1 MGKMTLKSVTVKD
14 YMATGLVTLTPGMG
28 VMEAVQKF
36 LDYRISGAPVVDERG
51 NMIGMLSEKDC
62 LKVVLNAAYH
72 EEMGGT
78 VSDFMMKD
86 VVTIDASTGIVEV
99 AEMFIKSS
107 FRRYPVV
114 SDDKLIGQISRRDV
128 LKALE
133 KLW

>member
-1 MGKMTLKSVTVKD
+1 MTLKSVTVKD
-14 YMATGLVTLTPGMG
+14 YMATGLITLTPEMG

-51 NMIGMLSEKDC
+51 NMVGMLSEKDC
-62 LKVVLNAAYH
+62 LKVVLNAAYY

-78 VSDFMMKD
+78 VSDYMMKD
-86 VVTIDASTGIVEV
+86 VITIDASTGIVEV

-107 FRRYPVV
+107 FRRYPVL

>member
-1 MGKMTLKSVTVKD
+1 MTLKSVTVKD
-14 YMATGLVTLTPGMG
+14 YMATGLITLTPEMG

-62 LKVVLNAAYH
+62 LKVVLNAAYY

-78 VSDFMMKD
+78 VSDYMMKD
-86 VVTIDASTGIVEV
+86 VITIDASTGIVEV

-107 FRRYPVV
+107 FRRYPVI

>member
-107 FRRYPVV
+107 FRRYPVI

>member
-1 MGKMTLKSVTVKD
+1 MTLKSVTVKD
-14 YMATGLVTLTPGMG
+14 YMATGLVTLTPEMG

-107 FRRYPVV
+107 FRRYPVI

>member
-1 MGKMTLKSVTVKD
+1 MTLQSITVKD
-14 YMATGLVTLTPGMG
+14 YMATGLVSLTPDMG

-36 LDYRISGAPVVDERG
+36 LDYRISGAPVLDERG
-51 NMIGMLSEKDC
+51 NMIGMLSEMDC
-62 LKVVLNAAYH
+62 LKVVLNAAYY

-78 VSDFMMKD
+78 VSDYMKKD
-86 VVTIDASTGIVEV
+86 ITTVEADTGIVEM

-114 SDDKLIGQISRRDV
+114 SEGKLIGQISRRDV

>member
-1 MGKMTLKSVTVKD
+1 MTLKSVTVKD

>member
-1 MGKMTLKSVTVKD
+1 MTLKSVTVRD
-14 YMATGLVTLTPGMG
+14 YMATGLITLTPEMG

-62 LKVVLNAAYH
+62 LKVVLNAAYY

-78 VSDFMMKD
+78 VNDFMMKD
-86 VVTIDASTGIVEV
+86 VITIDASTGIVEV

>member
-1 MGKMTLKSVTVKD
+1 MTLKSVTVKD
-14 YMATGLVTLTPGMG
+14 YMATGLVTLTAEMG

-62 LKVVLNAAYH
+62 LKVVLNAAYY

-78 VSDFMMKD
+78 VSDFMVKD

-133 KLW
+133 NLW

>member
-1 MGKMTLKSVTVKD
+1 MTLKSVTVKD
-14 YMATGLVTLTPGMG
+14 YMATGLITLTPEMG

-62 LKVVLNAAYH
+62 LKVVLNAAYY

-78 VSDFMMKD
+78 VSDYMMKD
-86 VVTIDASTGIVEV
+86 VITIDASTGIVEV

-107 FRRYPVV
+107 FRRYPVT

>member
-1 MGKMTLKSVTVKD
+1 MTLQSITVKD
-14 YMATGLVTLTPGMG
+14 YMATGLVSLTPDMG

-36 LDYRISGAPVVDERG
+36 LDYRISGAPVLDERG
-51 NMIGMLSEKDC
+51 NMIGMLSEMDC
-62 LKVVLNAAYH
+62 LKVVLNAAYY

-78 VSDFMMKD
+78 VSDYMMKD
-86 VVTIDASTGIVEV
+86 ITTVEADTGIVEM

-114 SDDKLIGQISRRDV
+114 SEGKLIGQISRRDV

>member
-1 MGKMTLKSVTVKD
+1 MTLKSVTVKD
-14 YMATGLVTLTPGMG
+14 YMATGLITLTPEMG

-62 LKVVLNAAYH
+62 LKVVLNAAYY

-78 VSDFMMKD
+78 VNDFMMKD
-86 VVTIDASTGIVEV
+86 VITIDASTGIVEV

-107 FRRYPVV
+107 FRRYPVI
-114 SDDKLIGQISRRDV
+114 SEDKLIGQISRRDV

>member
-1 MGKMTLKSVTVKD
+1 MTLKSVTVKD
-14 YMATGLVTLTPGMG
+14 YMATGLITLTPEMG

-51 NMIGMLSEKDC
+51 EMIGMLSEKDC
-62 LKVVLNAAYH
+62 LKVVLNAAYY

-86 VVTIDASTGIVEV
+86 VISIDASTGIVEV

-107 FRRYPVV
+107 FRRYPVI

-128 LKALE
+128 LRALE

>member
-1 MGKMTLKSVTVKD
+1 MTLKSVTVKD
-14 YMATGLVTLTPGMG
+14 YMATGLITLTPEMG

-62 LKVVLNAAYH
+62 LKVVLNAAYY

-86 VVTIDASTGIVEV
+86 VITIDASTGIVEV